1 MDGDLMDNES
11 NTKPKTK
18 RRVRIFTVFL
28 LIVLVFAAVFGINF
42 KTAVVDGQSMNP
54 TLTNGQKVLTTKAYF
69 LVGSIKKNDIIVL
82 REERASGK
90 FFIKRVYGLPGDKIP
105 WALAPQDWPLEN
117 GPYIVPEGRI
127 YVIGDNILHS
137 DDSRKFGAFKL
148 ENVIGKVVTW
158 R

>member
-1 MDGDLMDNES
+1 MENEPIIKS
-11 NTKPKTK
+11 KPK
-18 RRVRIFTVFL
+18 RRVRFFTVFL
-28 LIVLVFAAVFGINF
+28 FVVLILAAVFSLNF
-42 KTAVVDGQSMNP
+42 KTAVVDGQSMHP
-54 TLTNGQKVLTTKAYF
+54 TLSNGQKVLTTKAYF

-82 REERASGK
+82 REEQSASK
-90 FFIKRVYGLPGDKIP
+90 YFIKRVYGMPGDQIP

-117 GPYIVPEGRI
+117 GPYTVPEGRI

-148 ENVIGKVVTW
+148 ENVLGKVVTW

>member
-1 MDGDLMDNES
+1 MENEPIIKS
-11 NTKPKTK
+11 KPK
-18 RRVRIFTVFL
+18 RRVRFFTVFL
-28 LIVLVFAAVFGINF
+28 FVVLILAAVFSLNF
-42 KTAVVDGQSMNP
+42 KTAVVDGQSMHP
-54 TLTNGQKVLTTKAYF
+54 TLTNGQKVLTTKAYS

-82 REERASGK
+82 REEQSASK
-90 FFIKRVYGLPGDKIP
+90 YFIKRVYGMPGDQIP

-117 GPYIVPEGRI
+117 GPYTVPEGRI

-148 ENVIGKVVTW
+148 ENVLGKVVTW

>member
-1 MDGDLMDNES
+1 MENEPIIKS
-11 NTKPKTK
+11 KPK
-18 RRVRIFTVFL
+18 RRVRFFTVFL
-28 LIVLVFAAVFGINF
+28 FIVLILAAVFGLNF
-42 KTAVVDGQSMNP
+42 KTAVVDGQSMHP
-54 TLTNGQKVLTTKAYF
+54 TLSHGQKVLTTKAYF

-82 REERASGK
+82 REEQSASK
-90 FFIKRVYGLPGDKIP
+90 YFIKRVYGMPGDQIP

-117 GPYIVPEGRI
+117 GPYTVPEGRI

-148 ENVIGKVVTW
+148 ENVLGKVVTW

>member
-18 RRVRIFTVFL
+18 RRVRFFTVFL

-82 REERASGK
+82 L
-90 FFIKRVYGLPGDKIP
+90 FFC
-105 WALAPQDWPLEN
+105 
-117 GPYIVPEGRI
+117 
-127 YVIGDNILHS
+127 
-137 DDSRKFGAFKL
+137 F
-148 ENVIGKVVTW
+148 
-158 R
+158 

>member
-1 MDGDLMDNES
+1 MENEQI
-11 NTKPKTK
+11 TKPKTK
-18 RRVRIFTVFL
+18 RRVRFFTVFL
-28 LIVLVFAAVFGINF
+28 FIVLVLAAIFAINF

-69 LVGSIKKNDIIVL
+69 LVGPIKKNDIIVL
-82 REERASGK
+82 REEQAATK
-90 FFIKRVYGLPGDKIP
+90 YFIKRVYGLPGDRIP
-105 WALAPQDWPLEN
+105 WSLAPQDWPLEN
-117 GPYIVPEGRI
+117 GPFIVPEGRI

-137 DDSRKFGAFKL
+137 DDSRKFGPFML

>member
-1 MDGDLMDNES
+1 MENES
-11 NTKPKTK
+11 ITKPKPK
-18 RRVRIFTVFL
+18 RRVRFFTVFL
-28 LIVLVFAAVFGINF
+28 FIVLILAGVFGFNF

-54 TLTNGQKVLTTKAYF
+54 TLSNGQKVLTTKAYF
-69 LVGSIKKNDIIVL
+69 LVGAIKKNDIIVL
-82 REERASGK
+82 QEEQSASK
-90 FFIKRVYGLPGDKIP
+90 YFIKRVYGMPGDQIP

-117 GPYIVPEGRI
+117 GPYTVPAGRI

-148 ENVIGKVVTW
+148 ENVLGKVVTW